1 LQLVQAPLVL
11 ELQIVALKNELTRQ
25 QTSAQQE
32 AELAANNQ
40 KHLQATINEV
50 QEQRKKET
58 VAAEEA
64 LKAALATLKTELQK
78 VGRDGPNRS

>member
-1 LQLVQAPLVL
+1 MQAPLVL